1 MYQKITQ
8 EAEGQLFG
16 RRFTWDKYEGAEM
29 DFDVL
34 NDYTV
39 YAHATASYI
48 AEYIPTGMAYGAFAT
63 VEEALGCIKEK
74 ILEKQEAAKKI
85 EAATEKFSTVVKSNS
100 LDERYKDVNPEKKL
114 KKVKTMWYIEN
125 LQNKARIRTEELHAD
140 NQEKNMERNQKLS
153 EQDYLEMLVNH

>member
-16 RRFTWDKYEGAEM
+16 RVQKTDRSGCVQW

-39 YAHATASYI
+39 YLYDGVYV
-48 AEYIPTGMAYGAFAT
+48 AEYVPTGLAYGTYAT
-63 VEEALGCIKEK
+63 VEEALECIKEK
-74 ILEKQEAAKKI
+74 ILQKQEVSKKI
-85 EAATEKFSTVVKSNS
+85 AEATEEFAAVVTKTS
-100 LDERYKDVNPEKKL
+100 LDERYKDVNPEKKV

-125 LQNKARIRTEELHAD
+125 LQNQARIRTEELHAD
-140 NQEKNMERNQKLS
+140 NQEKKMERNQKLAD
-153 EQDYLEMLVNH
+153 QDYLEMLVNH

>member
-85 EAATEKFSTVVKSNS
+85 EAATEKFATVVENNS
-100 LDERYKDVNPEKKL
+100 LDVRYKDVNPEKKVL
-114 KKVKTMWYIEN
+114 SN
-125 LQNKARIRTEELHAD
+125 EELR
-140 NQEKNMERNQKLS
+140 EKHTPYKNFDKNLAAWRESRTKLAAKIAAKND
-153 EQDYLEMLVNH
+153 EFETYK